1 MKKYNRK
8 AGCISEKELK
18 EFDFLANEHDFIEI
32 TYWENGEGFDVEVT
46 GKLQQRFQLTF
57 GQFKAIKK
65 IIKFLDKE

>member
-8 AGCISEKELK
+8 SACVSDEELK
-18 EFDFLANEHDFIEI
+18 KFDYLADNNDFIEI
-32 TYWENGEGFDVEVT
+32 TYWKNGEGFDVEVT

-65 IIKFLDKE
+65 LVKYLDKE